1 MNENNAALNDKWHS
15 PPWILQGD
23 AFLLNYWLSS
33 AFIEQ
38 SGIFNLRPSRFGRMV
53 QVMLV
58 RYQQSPIGAYDE
70 LLLLDHPLFA
80 EHKLHTIPKIYVS
93 TQNSVNHGQQLWGI
107 PKELA
112 NFEWREHGNDVQ
124 CTIHLPH
131 DLDNQIVIRCSKAS
145 NPHLWPAS
153 SKMLPAAFLKIQ
165 QTHHHRLFQFSPSFN
180 GTLTKLQSAEWLKTS
195 GLFPDLSQAV
205 YLPSFHVPNFEL
217 VFPEADIQTI

>member
-1 MNENNAALNDKWHS
+1 MNENNAAPQTLLHP
-15 PPWILQGD
+15 PPWKLQGD
-23 AFLLNYWLSS
+23 AFLLNYWLTPS
-33 AFIEQ
+33 FIAQ
-38 SGIFNLRPSRFGRMV
+38 NKAFNLHASRLGRMI

-58 RYQQSPIGAYDE
+58 RYRQSPIGAYDE

-93 TQNSVNHGQQLWGI
+93 THSSVNHGQQLWGI

-112 NFEWREHGNDVQ
+112 NFEWQEHGNDVQ

-131 DLDNQIVIRCSKAS
+131 DLNNQIVIRCTKAS
-145 NPHLWPAS
+145 NPYLWPAS
-153 SKMLPAAFLKIQ
+153 SKILPASFLKIQ
-165 QTHHHRLFQFSPSFN
+165 QTHKHRLFQFSPSFH
-180 GTLTKLQSAEWLKTS
+180 GTLTKLQSAEWLKTN